1 MTGLILAAV
10 KVTCFSF
17 SLKSL
22 QLTITDL
29 PNQQFRL
36 CRGGWGEEG

>member
-29 PNQQFRL
+29 TNQQFRL